1 MMMDVVFLLV
11 VSFLSFH
18 LGKLSRKPPSTTEV
32 PEQPEEM
39 DDAIEWQHTECGA
52 EVDHDAE
59 FCHVCGE
66 EIDFFTDDEGVDHD
80 GLPMWKLG
88 EN

>member
-11 VSFLSFH
+11 MVFLSFR
-18 LGKLSRKPPSTTEV
+18 LGKLSGKPPAAVEPEDETEEV
-32 PEQPEEM
+32 
-39 DDAIEWQHTECGA
+39 DEWQHDACGA
-52 EVDHDAE
+52 DVDHDQE

-66 EIDFFTDDEGVDHD
+66 EIEGWTDNSGVHHD